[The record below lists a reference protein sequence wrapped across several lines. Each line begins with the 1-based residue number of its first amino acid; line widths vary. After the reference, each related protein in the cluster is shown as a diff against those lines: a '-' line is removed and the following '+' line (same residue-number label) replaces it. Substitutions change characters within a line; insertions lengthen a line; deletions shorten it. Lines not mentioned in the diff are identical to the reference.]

1 MVDDGNSKDRAN
13 KPGKKVE
20 KMTTVASKP
29 EVSDLIARRLRNYY
43 DTVAEQP
50 VPDRFL
56 DLLSQLEAAS
66 TPKKVD

>member
-1 MVDDGNSKDRAN
+1 MVDDGNGKDRAN

-20 KMTTVASKP
+20 KMTSVASKP

-43 DTVAEQP
+43 DAVAEQP

-56 DLLSQLEAAS
+56 DLLNQLEAAS
-66 TPKKVD
+66 TPKKPD